1 MSTVGFGDFVPHTY
15 LGRSVGLLCTF
26 CGVLT
31 VSIMV
36 VVVINTFELDQNE
49 NKALR
54 ILKKLEEKK

>member
-15 LGRSVGLLCTF
+15 FGRSVGLLCTF